1 MGGGGGHEPNL
12 TPLIDL
18 FSVLIVF
25 LLLTAAWTQLESFQ
39 VTINEKPKLNPDMES
54 FTPPPE
60 DKEEKKKKLTIE
72 IHSQHLIAKEDETQ
86 TQFSFQGSNIENGFK
101 SLLEQWKARSEPNQ
115 QVAVQSEAGS
125 TYGQMIQV
133 YDFLQLTGWDN
144 IAISPY

>member
-1 MGGGGGHEPNL
+1 MRNRSSILIWKVSHL
-12 TPLIDL
+12 PLKIRRR
-18 FSVLIVF
+18 
-25 LLLTAAWTQLESFQ
+25 
-39 VTINEKPKLNPDMES
+39 
-54 FTPPPE
+54 
-60 DKEEKKKKLTIE
+60 KKKKLTIE

-133 YDFLQLTGWDN
+133 MIFY
-144 IAISPY
+144 S